1 LINNYSTSTSP
12 SRVDNSQVDIVALE
26 STVLSYLGREDFI
39 DRDETWRK
47 HFKKNIVNL
56 YGHLDLQATIFLI
69 AVHDAIAEHWYLMT
83 ADTRSKLIS
92 VIDSLTPKKGDILK
106 LQQVK
111 VFKEYMELN
120 CKASDGWTVDVAKIV
135 LE

>member
-1 LINNYSTSTSP
+1 M
-12 SRVDNSQVDIVALE
+12 ALE

-69 AVHDAIAEHWYLMT
+69 VVHDAIVEHWYLMT
-83 ADTRSKLIS
+83 ADTRSK
-92 VIDSLTPKKGDILK
+92 
-106 LQQVK
+106 
-111 VFKEYMELN
+111 
-120 CKASDGWTVDVAKIV
+120 
-135 LE
+135 